1 MRKFGVGMRG
11 TVLLAVAGLLAQTAA
26 AQTPRPDPQVRPP
39 RIAPLALA
47 KTSGIEDMTLSPDGK
62 WIALRST
69 DAGKVSFAVINAE
82 TRQIGRRFS
91 VPPKT
96 SLRWFRWAGNNKV
109 LLSLS
114 TTVLWQGG
122 DARLTRLYYFDL
134 LTEQVTMV
142 ARKEMGLDGD
152 DLIYTDPAGEYVLM
166 SMQRSVYDYPSVW
179 RFPLTPDAM
188 KAAREIQPQ
197 RAMVWNWF
205 ADNKGTV
212 RIGFEYT
219 SGRKL
224 KIWYR
229 RKAEDEFKA
238 VAKLDEDSSDDE
250 WIDVERIFNDSD
262 EGYVL
267 KKDDSGRVALR
278 KFNYA
283 TRQAGE
289 TVYAAPGW
297 DVTEA
302 YIGDDNQPIAATY
315 TDDRDRIV
323 WFDPK
328 LKSLQTRLGKALTPS
343 DVWITSRA
351 RDDSRMLVFAGR
363 EDDPGGYYIYTAA
376 KGTLDPFSA
385 VLPELDPAD
394 LAAPQPVDYTA
405 RDGTKIRAY
414 LTLPRGRDPKGL
426 PLILLPHGGPYGV
439 RDQLSFDGE
448 VQLLANRGYAVLQ
461 PNFRGSGGFGE
472 AFSDLGEGQIGRAM
486 QDDLDDAMD
495 WAVQQGVADPA
506 RVCVVGASYGGYAA
520 LWAVIRNPERYRCAA
535 SFAGVTDWNK
545 QLKYDADFF
554 SSKGAKKWRSRV
566 QGDDGKFNLDLVSP
580 APQAARLTRPVLL
593 AHGKDDS
600 TVPFKQFKL
609 MQAAAA
615 KSKLVEPLVFA
626 EEGHGFDRIENR
638 QKWYETLDAFLTKH
652 NPAE

>member
-1 MRKFGVGMRG
+1 MRAFGVGLS
-11 TVLLAVAGLLAQTAA
+11 VAALLMAIGPAP
-26 AQTPRPDPQVRPP
+26 AQTPLPDPQVRPP
-39 RIAPLALA
+39 RIEPLALA
-47 KTSGIEDMTLSPDGK
+47 KTSGIKDMVLSPDGK
-62 WIALRST
+62 WIALRAT
-69 DAGKVSFAVINAE
+69 DAGKVSFAVLDAE
-82 TRQIGRRFS
+82 TRQVGRRFS
-91 VPPKT
+91 IPPKT
-96 SLRWFRWAGNNKV
+96 TLRWFRWAGNNKV

-114 TTVLWQGG
+114 TTVFWRGD
-122 DARLTRLYYFDL
+122 DARLTRLYYYDL
-134 LTEQVTMV
+134 LTEQITMV
-142 ARKEMGLDGD
+142 AKKEMGLDGD
-152 DLIYTDPAGEYVLM
+152 ELIYTDPAGEYVLL

-179 RFPLTPDAM
+179 HFPLTPDTM
-188 KAAREIQPQ
+188 KTGREVQ
-197 RAMVWNWF
+197 RQMSMVWNWF

-219 SGRKL
+219 ASRKL

-229 RKAEDEFKA
+229 RKAGDDFKA
-238 VAKLDEDSSDDE
+238 IAKLSEDSTDDE

-267 KKDDSGRVALR
+267 KKDDSGRVVLR

-283 TRQAGE
+283 TRVAGE
-289 TVYAAPGW
+289 TVFAAPGW

-323 WFDPK
+323 WFDAR
-328 LKSLQTRLGKALTPS
+328 LKSLQNRLGKALAPS

-385 VLPELDPAD
+385 VLPDLDPAH
-394 LAAPQPVDYTA
+394 LATPKPVDYTA
-405 RDGTKIRAY
+405 RDGTRIRAY

-495 WAVQQGVADPA
+495 WAVKQGLADPA

-566 QGDDGKFNLDLVSP
+566 QGDDAKFNLDLVSP

-593 AHGKDDS
+593 AHGEDDS

-609 MQAAAA
+609 MQAATA
-615 KSKLVEPLVFA
+615 KSGLVEPLIFA
-626 EEGHGFDRIENR
+626 EEGHGFDKVENR